1 MLAFH
6 IVFDSNLSQIF
17 NKTQKTYIFENS
29 NLFIFFKIQFYI
41 YIYIYLKFKN
51 CRMLKIQNSKVFAF
65 HFFLQFLNFKMLQ

>member
-41 YIYIYLKFKN
+41 YIYIYIF
-51 CRMLKIQNSKVFAF
+51 KIQKLSYA
-65 HFFLQFLNFKMLQ
+65 